1 VIQGDGIT
9 NETIPLILEE
19 LKKNRLSADNLAFG
33 SGGGLLQ
40 HVNRDTQRFAFK
52 CSSVVVNG
60 QERDVYKNPVTDISK
75 ASKKG
80 RLALVNEGGVW
91 STVTEKQLNGRK
103 NYLETVF
110 EDGKLVKEY
119 TFDEVRA
126 NADVKAEA
134 LV

>member
-1 VIQGDGIT
+1 
-9 NETIPLILEE
+9 
-19 LKKNRLSADNLAFG
+19 
-33 SGGGLLQ
+33 
-40 HVNRDTQRFAFK
+40 
-52 CSSVVVNG
+52 VVVNG